1 MSAKAVNPSK
11 RSKRAKK
18 VQQSTAAKHHE
29 VVKGILAA
37 NVYDLAKETPL
48 QPALSLSERLQ
59 HSVWIKREDLQS
71 VFSFKIRG
79 AFNCIRLLTPEQ
91 QQRGV
96 VAASAGNHAQGVA
109 LAAQHLGITAVIVMP
124 NTTPEIKIQ
133 SVRNLGAQVV
143 LVGDTFDEAAY
154 HAQQLVKQQQLT
166 YIHPFDD
173 PNVIAGQ
180 GTIGI
185 EIMRQSSQTPDA
197 IFLPVGGGG
206 LIAGVATYVK
216 YLNPEV
222 KIIGVE
228 STESASLAYAF
239 EQNARARL
247 SHVGIFADGVAVA
260 QIGQH
265 TWALCQQTVDQVIQV
280 TPDEICAAIKDLFV
294 DTRAIAEPSGA
305 LALAGLKKYAQ
316 TLVQAQTQTQGGQGQ
331 AKAKIHQ
338 QQRLVAVLSGAN
350 LNFDRLRYIAEVA
363 EIGEGREAL
372 LGVTIAETPGS
383 FREFCKQVGKRSIT
397 EFNYRFSSFDNASI
411 YVGIKLAQ
419 NERRD
424 QLIADLTAK
433 GYQVAD
439 LSEDETAKYHIRHM
453 IGGHPLAKKV
463 QGERLFRFEF
473 PERPG
478 ALMQFLERLGQRWNI
493 TLFHYRNHGAASGR
507 VMVALEIQQD
517 QYQDFIGLAK
527 ELGFPYFEETQSAA
541 YQLFLSPY

>member
-1 MSAKAVNPSK
+1 MSAKAVEPIKLSK
-11 RSKRAKK
+11 HAIE
-18 VQQSTAAKHHE
+18 AKHRE
-29 VVKGILAA
+29 TVKRILSA

-59 HSVWIKREDLQS
+59 QNVWIKREDLQS

-79 AFNCIRLLTPEQ
+79 AFNCIRLLTPKQ
-91 QQRGV
+91 QQQGV
-96 VAASAGNHAQGVA
+96 VTASAGNHAQGVA
-109 LAAQHLGITAVIVMP
+109 LAAQHLGINAIIVMP
-124 NTTPEIKIQ
+124 NTTPDIKIQ
-133 SVRNLGAQVV
+133 AVRHLGAKVI
-143 LVGDTFDEAAY
+143 LVGDTFDEAAE
-154 HAQQLVKQQQLT
+154 HAQQRVHQEQLT

-216 YLNPEV
+216 YLNPAI

-228 STESASLAYAF
+228 STESASLAHAF
-239 EQNARARL
+239 AENARARL

-265 TWALCQQTVDQVIQV
+265 PWELCQQTVDQVIQV

-316 TLVQAQTQTQGGQGQ
+316 TQAQQ
-331 AKAKIHQ
+331 HE
-338 QQRLVAVLSGAN
+338 RLVAILSGAN

-397 EFNYRFSSFDNASI
+397 EFNYRFSNPDSASI

-419 NERRD
+419 NESRS

-453 IGGHPLAKKV
+453 VGGHPLAKKV
-463 QGERLFRFEF
+463 QHERLFRFEF

-507 VMVALEIQQD
+507 VML
-517 QYQDFIGLAK
+517 GLAIQENQDRNFFALAE